1 MPEATMRLI
10 PIIANTVVK
19 SQESDGALREEI
31 AVIVP
36 VISGAEP
43 SATTVPT
50 ATPVERTAL
59 KNAAP

>member
-1 MPEATMRLI
+1 M
-10 PIIANTVVK
+10 ANTVVT
-19 SQESDGALREEI
+19 SHEIDGALRDEI
-31 AVIVP
+31 AVIAP